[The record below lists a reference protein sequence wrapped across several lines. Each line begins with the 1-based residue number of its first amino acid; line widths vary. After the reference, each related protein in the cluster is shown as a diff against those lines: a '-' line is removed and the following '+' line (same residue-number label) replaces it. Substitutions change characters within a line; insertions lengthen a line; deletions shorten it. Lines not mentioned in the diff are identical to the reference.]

1 MLDRRK
7 RVLIVHILSLR
18 LMCLTRAMQEVL
30 IGVSHS
36 ILFIVV
42 MRRGLCLVRDM
53 NWGSSGGPVNTFGGS
68 STAHDQLLRLGA
80 RFIQHGFS
88 DCHLSVL
95 KDLTHVGLV
104 VLKWGFLLFKLGAW
118 SAQLTF

>member
-7 RVLIVHILSLR
+7 GVLIVHILSLI
-18 LMCLTRAMQEVL
+18 LMCLTWAMQKVL
-30 IGVSHS
+30 ISVSHS

-42 MRRGLCLVRDM
+42 LRCGLCLVQGM
-53 NWGSSGGPVNTFGGS
+53 NGGSSRGPVNTFGGS
-68 STAHDQLLRLGA
+68 STAHDQLLRLGP

-95 KDLTHVGLV
+95 KDLTHVSLV
-104 VLKWGFLLFKLGAW
+104 VLNRGFLLFKLGAW

>member
-1 MLDRRK
+1 
-7 RVLIVHILSLR
+7 VHILCLR
-18 LMCLTRAMQEVL
+18 LMCLTWAVQEVL
-30 IGVSHS
+30 VGVSHS
-36 ILFIVV
+36 ILFIMV
-42 MRRGLCLVRDM
+42 MRSGLCLVRGM
-53 NWGSSGGPVNTFGGS
+53 NRGPSGGSVNTFGGS

-95 KDLTHVGLV
+95 KDLSHVGLV
-104 VLKWGFLLFKLGAW
+104 VLKRGFLLFKLGAW